1 MNARSLSP
9 RASELYRRWRSS
21 VGPAFRRS
29 EVRTGETPVPPSG
42 SHTLRLA
49 LIAWLILGAAVS
61 IRTWV
66 RPSSHTVF
74 PIFAASAEHWWG
86 NCSLYKLY
94 PGLDRFRY
102 PPVFALFVTPFSA
115 LGLTAGGILWSW
127 LSIAVLLTGLWQYMR
142 DVIPST
148 WTRQRR
154 AVFLLLGALG
164 ALRGLWNAQSNALVA
179 GLVLLGAAALAR
191 AANPSL
197 KRKRTDAFASGWD
210 WWLTAAFLAVAVC
223 LKLTPLGPVLL
234 LLASWPRQLAWRL
247 LGIMATL
254 SLLPFLTRPPDIVID
269 QYREWIDHL
278 MESGS
283 VRWIGFRD
291 GWTIWIVLQHLLDG
305 ESGVLSLCDPM
316 DSSWYHRVQLATAAA
331 TLGWC
336 LWQRHRAVRF
346 DLGSRWLV
354 HVTLSMGLAWLMLF
368 GPAVEHATY
377 VFLAPPLLW
386 GLLER
391 SAWPHGRLLIWA
403 SFTLIMVL
411 GWGAVTRLLTPDWPI
426 VLTALPAG
434 TALFALWL
442 VGYARHCGTEA
453 ERPEPPSSK
462 SPLPISGRLAPST
475 ERWNQTT
482 IPS

>member
-9 RASELYRRWRSS
+9 RASELHRRWRDATTAPES
-21 VGPAFRRS
+21 R
-29 EVRTGETPVPPSG
+29 PSH
-42 SHTLRLA
+42 SLRLA

-61 IRTWV
+61 IRTLV
-66 RPSSHTVF
+66 RPNNHTVF

-86 NCSLYKLY
+86 NCSMYELY

-102 PPVFALFVTPFSA
+102 PPVFALFVAPFSA
-115 LGLTAGGILWSW
+115 LGLTTGGILWSW

-148 WTRQRR
+148 WSRQRM

-164 ALRGLWNAQSNALVA
+164 ALRGLWNAQSNALLM
-179 GLVLLGAAALAR
+179 GFVLLGAAALAR
-191 AANPSL
+191 ATSPSL
-197 KRKRTDAFASGWD
+197 KRKRRLFAYASGSD
-210 WWLTAAFLAVAVC
+210 WWLTAGFFAVAAC
-223 LKLTPLGPVLL
+223 LKLTPLAPVLL
-234 LLASWPRQLAWRL
+234 LVALWPRQLGWRL
-247 LGIMATL
+247 LVVMAAL

-291 GWTIWIVLQHLLDG
+291 GWTIWIVLQHLLGG
-305 ESGVLSLCDPM
+305 EAGVLSLSDPM
-316 DSSWYHRVQLATAAA
+316 DSSWYPRVQLATAAA

-346 DLGSRWLV
+346 TLGPRWLV

-386 GLLER
+386 ALLDR
-391 SAWPHGRLLIWA
+391 GAWPHGRGLIWA

-411 GWGAVTRLLTPDWPI
+411 GWGAVPRLLTPDWPL

-442 VGYARHCGTEA
+442 IGYARNCGAGTHRSLSSGES
-453 ERPEPPSSK
+453 PSTAHQ
-462 SPLPISGRLAPST
+462 RLASCRQ
-475 ERWNQTT
+475 RWDVSPT
-482 IPS
+482 PP

>member
-9 RASELYRRWRSS
+9 RPSELHRRWRDATTARDSQPCHS
-21 VGPAFRRS
+21 
-29 EVRTGETPVPPSG
+29 
-42 SHTLRLA
+42 LRLA
-49 LIAWLILGAAVS
+49 LAAWLILGAAVS
-61 IRTWV
+61 VRTLV

-74 PIFAASAEHWWG
+74 PIFAASADHWWG
-86 NCSLYKLY
+86 NCSLYELY

-102 PPVFALFVTPFSA
+102 PPFFALFVTPFSA
-115 LGLTAGGILWSW
+115 MGLTAGGILWSW
-127 LSIAVLLTGLWQYMR
+127 LSIAVLMTGLWQYMR

-148 WTRQRR
+148 WTRQRM

-164 ALRGLWNAQSNALVA
+164 ALRGLWNAQSNALIT
-179 GLVLLGAAALAR
+179 GFVLLGASALAR
-191 AANPSL
+191 AA
-197 KRKRTDAFASGWD
+197 SGTGGPRLAGGVIRSPGKPGAKE
-210 WWLTAAFLAVAVC
+210 WWLTAAYLAAAVC
-223 LKLTPLGPVLL
+223 LKLTPLAPVLL
-234 LLASWPRQLAWRL
+234 LVALWPRPLVWRL
-247 LGIMATL
+247 LVVMATL
-254 SLLPFLTRPPDIVID
+254 SLLPFPTRPPDIVLD

-278 MESGS
+278 MDSGS

-291 GWTIWIVLQHLLDG
+291 GWTIWIVLQHLFGGD
-305 ESGVLSLCDPM
+305 SGALSLHAPM
-316 DSSWYHRVQLATAAA
+316 DSSWYHRVQLVTAAA

-336 LWQRHRAVRF
+336 LWQRRRAVRP

-368 GPAVEHATY
+368 GPAVEHSTY

-386 GLLER
+386 AMLER
-391 SAWPHGRLLIWA
+391 GAWPHGRLIICA
-403 SFTLIMVL
+403 SFALIMVL

-442 VGYARHCGTEA
+442 AGYARNCGTGA
-453 ERPEPPSSK
+453 ERPEPPSGK
-462 SPLPISGRLAPST
+462 SPLPISGRLAPSPG
-475 ERWNQTT
+475 RWNETT

>member
-9 RASELYRRWRSS
+9 RASELHRRWRDATTAPESRSS
-21 VGPAFRRS
+21 HS
-29 EVRTGETPVPPSG
+29 
-42 SHTLRLA
+42 LRLA
-49 LIAWLILGAAVS
+49 LITWLILGAAVS
-61 IRTWV
+61 IRTLV
-66 RPSSHTVF
+66 RPSHHTVF

-86 NCSLYKLY
+86 NCSMYELY

-115 LGLTAGGILWSW
+115 LGLTTGGILWSW

-148 WTRQRR
+148 WSRQRM

-164 ALRGLWNAQSNALVA
+164 ALRGLWNAQSNALLM
-179 GLVLLGAAALAR
+179 GFVLLGAAALAR
-191 AANPSL
+191 ATSPSL
-197 KRKRTDAFASGWD
+197 KRKRRLFAYASGSD
-210 WWLTAAFLAVAVC
+210 WWLTAGFFAVAAC
-223 LKLTPLGPVLL
+223 LKLTPLAPVLL
-234 LLASWPRQLAWRL
+234 LVALWPRQLGWRL
-247 LGIMATL
+247 LVVMAAL

-291 GWTIWIVLQHLLDG
+291 GWTIWIVLQHLLGG
-305 ESGVLSLCDPM
+305 EAGVLSLSDPM
-316 DSSWYHRVQLATAAA
+316 DSSWYPRVQLATAAA

-346 DLGSRWLV
+346 TLGPRWLV

-386 GLLER
+386 ALLDR
-391 SAWPHGRLLIWA
+391 GAWPHGRLLIWA

-442 VGYARHCGTEA
+442 AGYAQSCGTEA
-453 ERPEPPSSK
+453 ERPEPPSGK

-475 ERWNQTT
+475 GRWNETT